1 MSGLI
6 MEQHLNQPTPWKWR
20 FFSGFP
26 ARLKS
31 CQIIVVHFLRGEL
44 NLECER
50 MKRYEKHEG
59 MENES
64 YKTSVAN
71 LGISIQ
77 HDSTLCTF
85 QISYLLTFTLGLLK
99 VKGRLRQ
106 LRMAP
111 KLSRQLLGD
120 KCETCETL
128 ANKFRECERLVCS
141 KLLLSGTQQVN
152 KSLFCMT

>member
-1 MSGLI
+1 
-6 MEQHLNQPTPWKWR
+6 
-20 FFSGFP
+20 
-26 ARLKS
+26 
-31 CQIIVVHFLRGEL
+31 
-44 NLECER
+44 
-50 MKRYEKHEG
+50 

-64 YKTSVAN
+64 YKTNEAKD
-71 LGISIQ
+71 LFGISIQ

-85 QISYLLTFTLGLLK
+85 QIFSYLLTFTLALLK
-99 VKGRLRQ
+99 VEGRLRQ

-141 KLLLSGTQQVN
+141 KLLLLGSN